1 MKALT
6 ALTLAI
12 LMALSTTAL
21 AAEGEEQASCEQIA
35 DVAKSVMSG
44 RQGGVSM
51 GALVG
56 IAKGNALIE
65 KMVVEAFESG
75 RYSTKQVQ
83 DRQISEFR
91 DKWFL
96 WCFKSQ

>member
-1 MKALT
+1 MKTLT

-12 LMALSTTAL
+12 LMALSTTAS
-21 AAEGEEQASCEQIA
+21 AEGEEQASCDQIA
-35 DVAKSVMSG
+35 NVAKSVMSG

-51 GALVG
+51 GTLVG

>member
-1 MKALT
+1 MKTLT

-12 LMALSTTAL
+12 LMALSTTAS
-21 AAEGEEQASCEQIA
+21 AEGEEQASCDQIA
-35 DVAKSVMSG
+35 NVAKSVMSG

-51 GALVG
+51 GTLVG
-56 IAKGNALIE
+56 IAKGNAL
-65 KMVVEAFESG
+65 KSG

>member
-1 MKALT
+1 MKTLT
-6 ALTLAI
+6 ATTLAL
-12 LMALSTTAL
+12 LMALSAPAL
-21 AAEGEEQASCEQIA
+21 AKPASCDQIA
-35 DVAKSVMSG
+35 NVAKSVMSG

-51 GALVG
+51 GTLVG

-65 KMVVEAFESG
+65 KMVVEAYESG
-75 RYSTKQVQ
+75 RYSTKEIQ

-96 WCFKSQ
+96 WCFKAESK

>member
-1 MKALT
+1 MKTLT

-12 LMALSTTAL
+12 LMALSTTA
-21 AAEGEEQASCEQIA
+21 AAEEEQASCEQIA
-35 DVAKSVMSG
+35 ELAKSIMTA
-44 RQGGVSM
+44 RQKGGVSM

-75 RYSTKQVQ
+75 RYSTKEIQ

>member
-12 LMALSTTAL
+12 LIALSTTAL
-21 AAEGEEQASCEQIA
+21 AEEEQASCDQIA
-35 DVAKSVMSG
+35 NVAKSVMSG
-44 RQGGVSM
+44 RQAGVSM
-51 GALVG
+51 GTMVG

-75 RYSTKQVQ
+75 RYSTKEIQ

>member
-1 MKALT
+1 MKTLT

-21 AAEGEEQASCEQIA
+21 AEGEEQASCDQIA
-35 DVAKSVMSG
+35 NVAKSVMSG

-51 GALVG
+51 GTLVG

-75 RYSTKQVQ
+75 RYSTKEIQ

>member
-1 MKALT
+1 
-6 ALTLAI
+6 
-12 LMALSTTAL
+12 
-21 AAEGEEQASCEQIA
+21 
-35 DVAKSVMSG
+35 
-44 RQGGVSM
+44 M

-75 RYSTKQVQ
+75 RYSTKEIQ

>member
-12 LMALSTTAL
+12 LIALSTTAL
-21 AAEGEEQASCEQIA
+21 AAEEEQASCDQIA
-35 DVAKSVMSG
+35 NVAKSVMSG
-44 RQGGVSM
+44 RQAGVSM
-51 GALVG
+51 GAMVG

-75 RYSTKQVQ
+75 RYSTKEIQ